1 MTDLLLSTSSIWFDL
16 RIIYIRHRKYKV
28 HEEEREKQYT
38 TLVNILWC
46 FDWKQD
52 DLQLIDNM

>member
-1 MTDLLLSTSSIWFDL
+1 MTDLLLSTSSIWFVL

-38 TLVNILWC
+38 TREYLMV
-46 FDWKQD
+46 F
-52 DLQLIDNM
+52 